1 MTTRKAPAQG
11 PGKQHEQ
18 LSTPT
23 LEAVAEMAKVD
34 SLAADSEQQGAGI
47 LVPGAPFPD
56 GGLRAWAAIAGAF
69 LVCTSPTIC
78 SILMCVHKLTL
89 LVFATFGYANTF
101 GVYQDYYQFTGY
113 PEETAS
119 AFSWIGS
126 VQLFLQFSLG
136 AISGP
141 LYDRG
146 YFYHL
151 IISGSI
157 IYIVWYVA

>member
-1 MTTRKAPAQG
+1 MTTRTAPAHG

-23 LEAVAEMAKVD
+23 LEPVAEKAKVD
-34 SLAADSEQQGAGI
+34 SLAADSEQQGREV

-56 GGLRAWAAIAGAF
+56 GGLRAWAAVAGAF
-69 LVCTSPTIC
+69 LVCTSSTIYPFH
-78 SILMCVHKLTL
+78 IYVNTL
-89 LVFATFGYANTF
+89 ISPVFATFGYANTF

-113 PEETAS
+113 PEQTAS
-119 AFSWIGS
+119 AISWIGP

-151 IISGSI
+151 IVSGSI
-157 IYIVWYVA
+157 IYIVWYVV